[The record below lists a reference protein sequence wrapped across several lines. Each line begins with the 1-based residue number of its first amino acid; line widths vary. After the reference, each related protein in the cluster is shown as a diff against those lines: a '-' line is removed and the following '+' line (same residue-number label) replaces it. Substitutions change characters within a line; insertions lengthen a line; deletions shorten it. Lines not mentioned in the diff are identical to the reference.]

1 MNTKK
6 LLLAVSA
13 AAVLASTLATTGT
26 AMADDWN
33 RDRHVVAVTHD
44 RYWRPE
50 YRGFA
55 PRAQLFVG
63 LRQHGFVRYVGD
75 PYWFNG
81 RYVVRSY
88 DRFGHIVF
96 VEVNPYT
103 GAYIGVVAF

>member
-6 LLLAVSA
+6 LLLAVST
-13 AAVLASTLATTGT
+13 AAVLASTGMAT
-26 AMADDWN
+26 ADD
-33 RDRHVVAVTHD
+33 RHDHDRHVVAATHD

-55 PRAQLFVG
+55 ARDQVFVG

-88 DRFGHIVF
+88 DRFGHVVF

-103 GAYIGVVAF
+103 GGYIGVASF